1 VPLLTPVPTR
11 VGSRVI
17 STGSYRPEQIVTNDE
32 IAALIDSSD
41 EWIRERS
48 GIIERRRCAP
58 GESLTDMAVEA
69 GRSTINQAGI
79 DPQQISMVVVAT
91 VTHPYQTPAAATEVA
106 FRLGALNAAAID
118 LSAACAGFCYSLGIA
133 DSMIRAGSAEYVLVI
148 GVERFSDFVSPT
160 DRGTAFIF
168 GDGAGAALVGPS
180 DHTGIGPT
188 IWGADGEQKDLI
200 TMSQSWSEYRLEP
213 RDEFPHLQMSG
224 QQVFRWAVGDV
235 PKIALR
241 TLKASGV
248 TVDDLAA
255 FIPHQA
261 NMRITDSIVRALK
274 IPEHVVIGR
283 DIETTGNTSAAS
295 IPLAIDRLRQADKL
309 PSGGLAL
316 LIGFGAGLAYAAQVI
331 ELP

>member
-1 VPLLTPVPTR
+1 MPTLNSVPTR
-11 VGSRVI
+11 VGSRVL

-32 IAALIDSSD
+32 VAVLIDSSD

-58 GESLTDMAVEA
+58 GETVTDMAVAA
-69 GRSTINQAGI
+69 GAKAIAESGI
-79 DPQQISMVVVAT
+79 APELISMVLVAT
-91 VTHPYQTPAAATEVA
+91 VTHPFQTPAAAPEVA
-106 FRLGALNAAAID
+106 YRLGATNAAGTD
-118 LSAACAGFCYSLGIA
+118 LGAACAGFCYSLGLA
-133 DSMIRAGSAEYVLVI
+133 DSMIRSGSAEYVLVI
-148 GVERFSDFVSPT
+148 GVEKFTDFISPT

-168 GDGAGAALVGPS
+168 GDGAGAVLVGPS

-188 IWGADGEQKDLI
+188 LWGADGEQKDLI

-213 RDEFPHLQMSG
+213 RDEFPYVQMAG
-224 QQVFRWAVGDV
+224 QQVFRWAVSDV
-235 PKIALR
+235 PKIAMR
-241 TLKASGV
+241 TLEASGI
-248 TVDDLAA
+248 TVDDLTA

-261 NMRITDSIVRALK
+261 NMRITDAVVRALK
-274 IPEHVVIGR
+274 LPDHVVVGR

-295 IPLAIDRLRQADKL
+295 IPLALDRLRQAGQL

-316 LIGFGAGLAYAAQVI
+316 LIGFGAGLVYASQVI

>member
-1 VPLLTPVPTR
+1 VL
-11 VGSRVI
+11 

-32 IAALIDSSD
+32 VAVLIDSSD

-58 GESLTDMAVEA
+58 GETVTDMAVAA
-69 GRSTINQAGI
+69 GAKAIAESGI
-79 DPQQISMVVVAT
+79 APELISMVLVAT
-91 VTHPYQTPAAATEVA
+91 VTHPFQTPAAAPEVA
-106 FRLGALNAAAID
+106 YRLGATNAAGTD
-118 LSAACAGFCYSLGIA
+118 VGAACAGFCYSLGLA
-133 DSMIRAGSAEYVLVI
+133 DSMIRSGSAEYVLVI
-148 GVERFSDFVSPT
+148 GVEKFTDFISPT

-188 IWGADGEQKDLI
+188 LWGADGEQKDLI

-213 RDEFPHLQMSG
+213 RDEFPYVQMAG
-224 QQVFRWAVGDV
+224 QQVFRWAVSDV
-235 PKIALR
+235 PKIAMR
-241 TLKASGV
+241 TLEASGI
-248 TVDDLAA
+248 TVDDLTA

-261 NMRITDSIVRALK
+261 NMRITDAVVRALK
-274 IPEHVVIGR
+274 LPDHVVVGR

-295 IPLAIDRLRQADKL
+295 IPLALDRLRQAGQL

-316 LIGFGAGLAYAAQVI
+316 LIGFGAGLVYASQVI

>member
-1 VPLLTPVPTR
+1 VPTLNSVPTR
-11 VGSRVI
+11 VGSRVL

-32 IAALIDSSD
+32 VAVLIDSSD

-58 GESLTDMAVEA
+58 GESVTDMAVAA
-69 GRSTINQAGI
+69 GAKAIAESGI
-79 DPQQISMVVVAT
+79 APELISMVLVAT
-91 VTHPYQTPAAATEVA
+91 VTHPFQTPAAAPEVA
-106 FRLGALNAAAID
+106 YRLGATNAAGSD
-118 LSAACAGFCYSLGIA
+118 LSAACAGFCYSLGLA

-148 GVERFSDFVSPT
+148 GVEKFTDFVSPT

-188 IWGADGEQKDLI
+188 LWGADGEQKDLI

-213 RDEFPHLQMSG
+213 RDEFPYVQMSG
-224 QQVFRWAVGDV
+224 QQVFRWAVSEV
-235 PKIALR
+235 PKIAMR
-241 TLKASGV
+241 TLEASGI
-248 TVDDLAA
+248 TVDDLTA

-261 NMRITDSIVRALK
+261 NMRITDAVVRALK
-274 IPEHVVIGR
+274 LPDHVVVGR

-295 IPLAIDRLRQADKL
+295 IPLALDRLRQAGQL

-316 LIGFGAGLAYAAQVI
+316 LIGFGAGLVFASQVI